1 MIRKTTTKLVQMA
14 EDGLLSWETIAREC
28 LAYMSE
34 DDVEDMSL
42 CADMVDSEDD
52 DE

>member
-1 MIRKTTTKLVQMA
+1 MA

-34 DDVEDMSL
+34 DDVKDMSL
-42 CADMVDSEDD
+42 CADMVDREEDE